1 VRSTVEKVGDVVQ
14 DAIFSRPPGT
24 VKESGIFLG
33 GYDIDLAA
41 DMFKTAAAA
50 VVPPFELSI
59 FTDPNGAYTT
69 SAALVAVA
77 EKLLRDKTGLS
88 LSGRK
93 ARVFGGGPVG
103 LSAAILSAMVL
114 SCITGMRKQMS

>member
-1 VRSTVEKVGDVVQ
+1 VQ

-41 DMFKTAAAA
+41 DMFKSAAAA

-103 LSAAILSAMVL
+103 LSAAILLAQAGACQSAMVL
-114 SCITGMRKQMS
+114 S